1 MRKGKWYRISAKA
14 DEAEISIFGDIGGWW
29 GETDVASFKTD
40 WDAIKNKKS
49 ITVLVNSP
57 GGDVFDGIAIYNI
70 IASEREKVDV
80 EVIGL
85 AASAASIVALAGATL
100 AMDDGSHFM
109 IHNASG
115 VVWGT
120 GDDMRDMADTL
131 DKISA
136 SLIDI
141 YEANSDLSRKEIQ
154 AAMDAETWYSA
165 DEAVEAGFATA
176 TVDNGEI
183 AARFDLARYK
193 YAHVPSEMLENAEP
207 ETFPDSIRDFETF
220 LRDAGASRTD
230 AKRIAAH
237 GFTQR
242 DVEEPEGDST
252 EPEQSYISEGKYR
265 ELDIEIMEMQNYE

>member
-1 MRKGKWYRISAKA
+1 MRDKGKWYRIIAKA

-176 TVDNGEI
+176 TVGNGEI
-183 AARFDLARYK
+183 AARFDLARYR

-220 LRDAGASRTD
+220 LREAGASRTD

-242 DVEEPEGDST
+242 DVEEPEGDSI
-252 EPEQSYISEGKYR
+252 EPEQSYISDGEYR
-265 ELDIEIMEMQNYE
+265 KLDLEIMEMTT

>member
-176 TVDNGEI
+176 TVGNGEI
-183 AARFDLARYK
+183 AARFDLARYR

-220 LRDAGASRTD
+220 LREAGASRTD

-242 DVEEPEGDST
+242 DVEEPEGDSI
-252 EPEQSYISEGKYR
+252 EPEQSYISDGEYR
-265 ELDIEIMEMQNYE
+265 KLDLEIMEMTT